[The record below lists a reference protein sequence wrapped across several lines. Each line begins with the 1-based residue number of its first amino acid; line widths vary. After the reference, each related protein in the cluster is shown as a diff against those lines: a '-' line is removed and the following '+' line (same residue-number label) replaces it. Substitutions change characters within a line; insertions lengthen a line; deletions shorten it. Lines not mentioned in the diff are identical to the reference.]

1 MVFFWSS
8 TSITLRTIFPT
19 QTFQFLMTKKQEDHI
34 YDHIVIGSGFGGSV
48 SAMRLS
54 EKGYDV
60 LVLEMGKRWKATD
73 FPKSTWNV
81 RKFLWVPQLK
91 MFGLQRIN
99 FLNRIMVLGGAG
111 VGGGSLIYANTH
123 MFPPDAFF
131 DNPTWSGFRD
141 WKSTLTPFYEK
152 ARFMLGSSKYKKE
165 AVEDLVLKEI
175 AQDMNRSE
183 TYAAVDHVGVY
194 IGDPKV
200 EKDPYFNGLGPKRK
214 GCIDCAGCMVG
225 CQHNAKN
232 TLDKNYL
239 WFAEKWGTKVEAETK
254 VTKVDFSDGIYT
266 VHTESSMSW
275 FGTNKRVFKSRGIVF
290 SAGVLGTMK
299 LLFQQKQD
307 FGTLPNLSERLGENL
322 RTNSESLC
330 GIAGIKEKMNH
341 GLAISRVFEPNDS
354 THIELVKYPD
364 GSGMMGLLSVIA
376 AGDGHP
382 IVRTLKM
389 LWNFITSPVKVFNAL
404 RRDFGR
410 HSVILLVM
418 QTLDNA
424 LKMKWKKGLFGGSL
438 KVEDGA
444 NNRAP
449 AYIEV
454 GQDVMH
460 RYAEKTGGVALNAT
474 SEVLFDMS
482 STAHIL
488 GGCPMGKTAE
498 EGVVDEQF
506 RVHDYPNMW
515 VLDGSIIPCNLGVN
529 PSLTITALSEY
540 AMSLIPDKEGNTR
553 PTLEKQMEVV

>member
-1 MVFFWSS
+1 MPNIPPQS
-8 TSITLRTIFPT
+8 
-19 QTFQFLMTKKQEDHI
+19 FQLPMADKQGNHI

-60 LVLEMGKRWKATD
+60 LVLEMGKRWKAPD
-73 FPKSTWNV
+73 FPKTTWNI
-81 RKFLWVPQLK
+81 RKFLWIPPLK
-91 MFGLQRIN
+91 LFGIQRIS

-111 VGGGSLIYANTH
+111 VGGGSLVYANTH

-131 DNPTWSGFRD
+131 DNSSWSGFRD
-141 WKSTLTPFYEK
+141 WKAALVPFYEQ

-165 AVEDLVLKEI
+165 AIEDLALKEI
-175 AQDMNRSE
+175 AKDMHRSE
-183 TYAAVDHVGVY
+183 TYGTVDHVGVY
-194 IGDPKV
+194 IGDTKV

-214 GCIDCAGCMVG
+214 GCIECAGCMVG
-225 CQHNAKN
+225 CRHNAKN

-239 WFAEKWGTKVEAETK
+239 WFAEKWGTKVEPETK
-254 VTKVDFSDGIYT
+254 VTKVEFVDGIYS
-266 VHTESSMSW
+266 VYTESSMSW
-275 FGTNKRVFKSRGIVF
+275 FQTNKRVFKSRGIVF

-341 GLAISRVFEPNDS
+341 GLSISRVFEPNDS

-389 LWNFITSPVKVFNAL
+389 LWNFITSPIKVFSAVM
-404 RRDFGR
+404 RDFGR

-418 QTLDNA
+418 QSLDNA
-424 LKMKWKKGLFGGSL
+424 LKMKWEKGLFGGGL

-454 GQDVMH
+454 GQEVMH

-474 SEVLFDMS
+474 TEVLFNMS

-488 GGCPMGKTAE
+488 GGCPMGKTKE
-498 EGVVDEQF
+498 EGVVDEKF
-506 RVHDYPNMW
+506 KVHGYPNMW

-540 AMSLIPDKEGNTR
+540 AMSLIPEKEGNTR
-553 PTLEKQMEVV
+553 PSLEKQMQDT

>member
-1 MVFFWSS
+1 MSK
-8 TSITLRTIFPT
+8 
-19 QTFQFLMTKKQEDHI
+19 TKPDHI

-60 LVLEMGKRWKATD
+60 LVVEMGKRWKASD
-73 FPKSTWNV
+73 FPKTTWNV

-91 MFGLQRIN
+91 MFGIQRIN

-111 VGGGSLIYANTH
+111 VGGGSLVYANTH

-131 DNPTWSGFRD
+131 NNPAWSGFRD
-141 WKSTLTPFYEK
+141 WKMALTPFYEK

-165 AVEDLVLKEI
+165 HVEDLVLKEI
-175 AQDMNRSE
+175 AKDMGRSE
-183 TYAAVDHVGVY
+183 TYATVDHVGVY
-194 IGDPKV
+194 VGDPKV
-200 EKDPYFNGLGPKRK
+200 EKDPYFNGLGPVRK
-214 GCIDCAGCMVG
+214 GCIECAGCMVG

-266 VHTESSMSW
+266 IHTESSMSW
-275 FGTNKRVFKSRGIVF
+275 FGKQKQVFKSRGIVF

-299 LLFQQKQD
+299 LLFQQKQEYA
-307 FGTLPNLSERLGENL
+307 TLPDLSDRLGENL

-354 THIELVKYPD
+354 THIELVKYSD
-364 GSGMMGLLSVIA
+364 GSGMMGLLSVMA

-382 IVRTLKM
+382 VVRTLKM
-389 LWNFITSPVKVFNAL
+389 LWNLISSPIKVFNAL

-410 HSVILLVM
+410 HSIILLVM
-418 QTLDNA
+418 QSLDNA
-424 LKMKWKKGLFGGSL
+424 LKMKWKKGFFGGSL
-438 KVEDGA
+438 TVA
-444 NNRAP
+444 NGHENRVP

-474 SEVLFDMS
+474 SEVLFNMS

-488 GGCPMGKTAE
+488 GGCPMGKTKE
-498 EGVVDEQF
+498 DGVVDEQF
-506 RVHDYPNMW
+506 RVHGYPNMW

-553 PTLEKQMEVV
+553 PTLEKQMEAV